1 MRYLRGSDKTQ
12 KISKLQIPLRMKNK
26 NNKKTYLMNA
36 YICPLRVLSLC
47 LVPNAR
53 QRIVES
59 LQLERPLRSPSQ
71 LINPLPP

>member
-1 MRYLRGSDKTQ
+1 
-12 KISKLQIPLRMKNK
+12 
-26 NNKKTYLMNA
+26 MNA